1 MTESDIQ
8 SFYIFSSRHNGKIFT
23 ISAPV
28 PNLISI
34 EKKNDSTNK
43 VEQKLEIPKS
53 IYDRMLSIF
62 DLTDQLSYILAHGQ
76 LEYRTHQAVI
86 YGASEEM
93 ERDAASCVVIED
105 FIIDQ
110 NHYARLSFVV
120 YNPDNYKRSV
130 YFHMKIFKASEGGP
144 AWAKKIVTFSLR
156 DFTSLLIFDKNF
168 KREQRKRDAVGTSSM
183 ENAKVIKQEPKES
196 DNEAENDNEAE

>member
-8 SFYIFSSRHNGKIFT
+8 SFYIYSSRHNGKIFT

-110 NHYARLSFVV
+110 NHYARLSFEV

-130 YFHMKIFKASEGGP
+130 RLFPHENIQSERRRAGLGEEDCYFLPERLHLSAH
-144 AWAKKIVTFSLR
+144 L
-156 DFTSLLIFDKNF
+156 
-168 KREQRKRDAVGTSSM
+168 
-183 ENAKVIKQEPKES
+183 
-196 DNEAENDNEAE
+196 